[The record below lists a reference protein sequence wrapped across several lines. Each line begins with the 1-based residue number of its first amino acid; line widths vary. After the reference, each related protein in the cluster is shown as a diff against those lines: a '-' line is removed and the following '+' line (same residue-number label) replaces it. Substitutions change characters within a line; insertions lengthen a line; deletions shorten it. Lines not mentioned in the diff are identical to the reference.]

1 MLLKKVTFSGSR
13 CFGENPTDIHLPGNL
28 TTFVGANASGKT
40 ALLQGL
46 AKLFGV
52 SRSQRTLHRS
62 DFHIPPE
69 VSPEDRSPRKL
80 FIDVL
85 IEFPELYNGTA
96 TPETV
101 APVFRHMFI
110 EQSGDVPVCR
120 IRMEAQWNDDGTAE
134 GEVSQDLYWVDTR
147 ESIPPEKKTPCFAV
161 RSRTYSVILIRPL
174 TVIPALRF
182 VQPPVRWP
190 RGFCVALSGPKLPEE
205 P

>member
-1 MLLKKVTFSGSR
+1 MLLRKVTFSGFR

-28 TTFVGANASGKT
+28 TIFAGANASGKT

-147 ESIPPEKKTPCFAV
+147 ESIPPEKKKHRVLPSD
-161 RSRTYSVILIRPL
+161 RGRIRL
-174 TVIPALRF
+174 Y
-182 VQPPVRWP
+182 
-190 RGFCVALSGPKLPEE
+190 
-205 P
+205 